1 MPSLRL
7 IPIVIFA
14 ALSLLAIKTVG
25 FVGEG
30 APARQQQTLQAQIWN
45 KLTGRIE
52 ADPVVT
58 GATPEKKDAGP
69 PLAALPKTMPAT
81 SGKPAAKDAAAKT
94 LPPAK
99 GASAKDA
106 PVGSERVL
114 LERLQE
120 RRQELEARARDLEM
134 RESLLKAAEKQL
146 DTRLGDLKDG
156 EDGKGEASERIKAL
170 VIMYESMGPKEAAR
184 IFDRLDP
191 RTLVDLVN
199 HMNPRKVSEIM
210 AKMQP
215 EAAER
220 MTLELARGRGGKA
233 LPSTDL
239 KRIDSAAAKGPAR

>member
-1 MPSLRL
+1 MPNLRL

-14 ALSLLAIKTVG
+14 ALSLLAIKTIG
-25 FVGEG
+25 FLGEG
-30 APARQQQTLQAQIWN
+30 APAKQQQTLQTQIWN
-45 KLTGRIE
+45 KLAGRID

-81 SGKPAAKDAAAKT
+81 NGSPAAKDAAKT
-94 LPPAK
+94 PPPAK
-99 GASAKDA
+99 GAAAKDV

-146 DTRLGDLKDG
+146 DTRLGDSKDG
-156 EDGKGEASERIKAL
+156 EGGKGEASERIKGL

>member
-1 MPSLRL
+1 MPNLRL

-14 ALSLLAIKTVG
+14 TLSLLAIKTVG
-25 FVGEG
+25 FLGEG
-30 APARQQQTLQAQIWN
+30 APVKQHQALQKQIWN
-45 KLTGRIE
+45 SIAGRID

-58 GATPEKKDAGP
+58 GATPEKKEPAQP
-69 PLAALPKTMPAT
+69 MAALPKGEPPAR
-81 SGKPAAKDAAAKT
+81 SN
-94 LPPAK
+94 PAK
-99 GASAKDA
+99 GASPAPGAAAKDV
-106 PVGSERVL
+106 PEGSERAL

-146 DTRLGDLKDG
+146 DTRLGEMKEG
-156 EDGKGEASERIKAL
+156 ETGKVEASERIKAL

-233 LPSTDL
+233 LPPTDL
-239 KRIDSAAAKGPAR
+239 KRIDAAAAKGPAR